1 MKHKR
6 LVIFCTAII
15 AFILALIFDSQ
26 ILAFIELINCPC
38 ADSFFSVLMF
48 IEKEIIFYPLVILS
62 TLIILFTK
70 DKKKILPYIISLAIV
85 AIIGLSLKAIVARP
99 RPNNMSIHSFPSGH
113 TALAFASL
121 SFFKNKILKVI
132 WIILA
137 CVFVLA
143 RVWTNMHYLSD
154 VIAGALLGYYIPIV
168 ITKIINKK
176 MAQKNRRKKEK

>member
-1 MKHKR
+1 MKHR
-6 LVIFCTAII
+6 QLVIFCAAIL

-26 ILAFIELINCPC
+26 ILAFIEIIKCPC
-38 ADSFFSVLMF
+38 ANSFFSVLMF

-70 DKKKILPYIISLAIV
+70 DKKKILPYIISLAVI

-121 SFFKNKILKVI
+121 SFFKNKTLKVV
-132 WIILA
+132 WIVFA
-137 CVFVLA
+137 CLFVLA
-143 RVWTNMHYLSD
+143 RVWANMHYLSD
-154 VIAGALLGYYIPIV
+154 VIAGAILGYYIPLIV
-168 ITKIINKK
+168 TKIINKK
-176 MAQKNRRKKEK
+176 IAKKSKRKKKK